1 MVGPMRILAFARV
14 AALAAAAALASP
26 GGASAQ
32 EGVFMKDFLGSIG
45 IIPKERPPI
54 EYRERAPLV
63 LPPQMELRAPAD
75 PRAIQASNPQWPSDP
90 DVIAARRRAQE
101 ASLPVTQTEKRRLD
115 QNPTLSI
122 HEIRQGR
129 RPGAEI
135 PNAPVVRRGDNVR
148 DALIV
153 SPDEMRSQGRID
165 DTRLSSMEEP
175 ERGRLTEPPGGLRK
189 PTQKVKATFEVEHR
203 TDEAD
208 PKAYWREQA
217 ARR

>member
-1 MVGPMRILAFARV
+1 MKILALARLG
-14 AALAAAAALASP
+14 ALAATAALASLT
-26 GGASAQ
+26 GAAAQ

-63 LPPQMELRAPAD
+63 LPPKMELRDPAD
-75 PRAIQASNPQWPSDP
+75 PRSIQASNPQWPNDP

-129 RPGAEI
+129 RPGAEV
-135 PNAPVVRRGDNVR
+135 PNAPVVRRGDNAR
-148 DALIV
+148 DALLV
-153 SPDEMRSQGRID
+153 HPDELRAQGRKED
-165 DTRLSSMEEP
+165 VALSSMEEP
-175 ERGRLTEPPGGLRK
+175 DRGRLTEPPPGFRK

-203 TDEAD
+203 VDEAD